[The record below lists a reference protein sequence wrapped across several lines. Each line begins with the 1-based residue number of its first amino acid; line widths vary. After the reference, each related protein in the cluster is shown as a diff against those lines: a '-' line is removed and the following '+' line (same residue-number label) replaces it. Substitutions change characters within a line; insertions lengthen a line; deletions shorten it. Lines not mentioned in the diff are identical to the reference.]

1 MKARFYKIVVHESWL
16 RLMPDLIPLRVLPSG
31 YFSFKW
37 NKQNKTKHLLP
48 WDKRINI
55 FLHKPHFSFFYR
67 IRFLSVLHNSV
78 SKWKLR
84 INQPYK
90 TGGGCC
96 VFVARDRAN
105 KHLRTVRTSIKQAS
119 IKLISSF
126 KWDKW
131 LKTLTIIDGH
141 GMNWYKPG
149 LAVAL
154 K

>member
-1 MKARFYKIVVHESWL
+1 
-16 RLMPDLIPLRVLPSG
+16 MPDLVPLRVLPSG

-37 NKQNKTKHLLP
+37 NKQNKIKHLLP
-48 WDKRINI
+48 WDKRINT

-105 KHLRTVRTSIKQAS
+105 KHVRTVRTSVKQES
-119 IKLISSF
+119 IKLFNSF

-131 LKTLTIIDGH
+131 LKTDH
-141 GMNWYKPG
+141 NWWPWDELIQARISWCSEIVFDMLSLFLCTTADKFT
-149 LAVAL
+149 
-154 K
+154 